1 MNNSPRQ
8 HENANL
14 SIGYLYASLSAMMA
28 SVLIVAGKWTLHTI
42 SPLAL
47 SALVFPI
54 GSVVLG
60 LTMIPRKRWKRI
72 FALDLRAWTWTLAF
86 SVLAFV
92 AIWTYWIGLKMMD
105 PTLASF
111 VNRSETLVTI
121 SLGILI
127 LGERFSRGEGLGAFL
142 VLCGIVLMKF
152 TFRAEYSVGFWVVL
166 FSAVCFGTAEF
177 IAKIAVRY
185 VDPLTLSFLRNVIS
199 SVLFWIA
206 VAFVGTSFE
215 GVGSVWW
222 GILIIALVG
231 PVLTRPIYLYALKHI
246 EVSKVALINQSQ
258 PVFVAILAL
267 LILTQTPAPS
277 EIMGGLFVIGGCLL
291 IIISRKK
298 VRGRNA
304 LRARE

>member
-1 MNNSPRQ
+1 MNNPPRQ
-8 HENANL
+8 HDPTNP
-14 SIGYLYASLSAMMA
+14 SMGYLYASLSAMMA
-28 SVLIVAGKWTLHTI
+28 SILIVSGKWTLHAI

-54 GSVVLG
+54 GAVVLG
-60 LTMIPRKRWKRI
+60 LVMIPRQRWRQI
-72 FALDLRAWTWTLAF
+72 FALDQRAWGWTIAF

-92 AIWTYWIGLKMMD
+92 AIWTYWIGLKTMD

-111 VNRSETLVTI
+111 LNRSETLVTI
-121 SLGILI
+121 SLGIVI
-127 LGERFSRGEGLGAFL
+127 LGERFTRREGLGAFL
-142 VLCGIVLMKF
+142 VLSGIVLMKF
-152 TFRAEYSVGFWVVL
+152 TFRAEYSAGFWVVL
-166 FSAVCFGTAEF
+166 FSSVCFGTAEF

-199 SVLFWIA
+199 SVLFWIV
-206 VAFVGTSFE
+206 VALAGTSFE

-222 GILIIALVG
+222 GILIIAFAG
-231 PVLTRPIYLYALKHI
+231 PILTRPIYLYALKYI

-267 LILTQTPAPS
+267 VALSQTPAPR
-277 EIMGGLFVIGGCLL
+277 EIIGGLFVIGGCLL

-298 VRGRNA
+298 LGKKTH
-304 LRARE
+304 

>member
-1 MNNSPRQ
+1 MNRPYQQRNPT
-8 HENANL
+8 NP

-28 SVLIVAGKWTLHTI
+28 SVLIVSGKWTLHTI

-246 EVSKVALINQSQ
+246 EVSKVALVNQSQ

-267 LILTQTPAPS
+267 LILTQTPAPR

>member
-1 MNNSPRQ
+1 MNRPYQQRNPT
-8 HENANL
+8 NP

-28 SVLIVAGKWTLHTI
+28 SVLIVSGKWTLHTI

-246 EVSKVALINQSQ
+246 EVSKVALVNQSQ